1 MTDTKNPSATSNSRT
16 DTLRWVVAFALT
28 AVAIGANGY
37 YSDVAFLY
45 RLVGVVVLVGIALAV
60 IATTAK
66 GKEFQGLFKEA
77 RAEVR
82 RITWPSK
89 QETLTT
95 SGVVVVAVLISA
107 LVLWAIDAALGALVS
122 LVVG

>member
-1 MTDTKNPSATSNSRT
+1 MTDTKNTPVGSNGA
-16 DTLRWVVAFALT
+16 DTLKWVFAILLAVA
-28 AVAIGANGY
+28 AIGANGY
-37 YSDVAFLY
+37 FAEVAFLY
-45 RLVGVVVLVGIALAV
+45 RLVGVVVVLGLSIGIA
-60 IATTAK
+60 ATTAK
-66 GKEFQGLFKEA
+66 GREFQGLIKEA

-95 SGVVVVAVLISA
+95 SGVVVVAVVISA
-107 LVLWAIDAALGALVS
+107 LVLWAIDTALGALVS

>member
-1 MTDTKNPSATSNSRT
+1 MSDSKAAMSGNSAA
-16 DTLRWVVAFALT
+16 DALKWVASLAL
-28 AVAIGANGY
+28 VAIAVGGNGY
-37 YSDVAFLY
+37 YSEAAFLY
-45 RLVGVVVLVGIALAV
+45 RLVAVVVLVSAALA
-60 IATTAK
+60 IASTTSK
-66 GKEFQGLFKEA
+66 GKDFLDLIKEA

-95 SGVVVVAVLISA
+95 SGVVVVAVLVSA

-122 LVVG
+122 LLVG

>member
-1 MTDTKNPSATSNSRT
+1 MTETKAPPASSSGQDAVK
-16 DTLRWVVAFALT
+16 WVVAVVLT
-28 AVAIGANGY
+28 IGAVAANGY
-37 YSDVAFLY
+37 YSDAAFLY
-45 RLVGVVVLVGIALAV
+45 RLVGVVVAIGLAIGV
-60 IATTAK
+60 AATTTK
-66 GKEFQGLFKEA
+66 GRELQGLFKEA

-82 RITWPSK
+82 RITWPSR
-89 QETLTT
+89 QETLST

>member
-1 MTDTKNPSATSNSRT
+1 MTETKNPAVPAKSSVDA
-16 DTLRWVVAFALT
+16 LKWIVAVVLAAI
-28 AVAIGANGY
+28 AIGLNGY
-37 YSDVAFLY
+37 YSEVAFLY
-45 RLVGVVVLVGIALAV
+45 RLVGVVVIVGAALGLA
-60 IATTAK
+60 ASTSK
-66 GKEFQGLFKEA
+66 GREFQGLIKEA

-95 SGVVVVAVLISA
+95 SGVVVVAVLISS

-122 LVVG
+122 MVVG